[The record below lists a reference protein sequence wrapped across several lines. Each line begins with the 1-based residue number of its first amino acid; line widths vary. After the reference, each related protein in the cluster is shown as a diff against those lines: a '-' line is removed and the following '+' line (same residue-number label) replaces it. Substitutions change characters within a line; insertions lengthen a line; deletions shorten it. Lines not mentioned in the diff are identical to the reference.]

1 MPQAKREWGRVNG
14 PATATWVTLK
24 RLGWKFIGPAMF
36 EDGSGARFDVS
47 ATSPLKMKERLVRAA
62 RVWTMKAG
70 MRSAGFGEA
79 EAESGRMEWD
89 WVRKVLHGRHGGPA
103 EERGGVRATIDGSA
117 WTESRLWKAGY
128 REDQKCACGHEVGN
142 TPHRVIR
149 CPLHSD
155 DRAGLSELFIR
166 EVEGFLGDEVMSV
179 RAHRL
184 FPMMKKAYPAAPC
197 VADIVIQEVRW
208 REGHGI
214 GYHDT
219 AEWDEEDAAA
229 MDEVRLDGVK
239 MSTGHEFSVE
249 VLEECRRW
257 KERERRAGSMP
268 QDPIEGWVCTD
279 GSALDGNG
287 QVMSRVGASL
297 VQMGGGGYRHDHEVG
312 RTAAI
317 QPGERESVLLQP
329 RGRQAHKR

>member
-1 MPQAKREWGRVNG
+1 M
-14 PATATWVTLK
+14 
-24 RLGWKFIGPAMF
+24 
-36 EDGSGARFDVS
+36 DD
-47 ATSPLKMKERLVRAA
+47 
-62 RVWTMKAG
+62 
-70 MRSAGFGEA
+70 
-79 EAESGRMEWD
+79 ESGDE
-89 WVRKVLHGRHGGPA
+89 VGRFWRSGGGVGADGVGLGQESIAREARGPA

-184 FPMMKKAYPAAPC
+184 FPMMKKAYPAAPG
-197 VADIVIQEVRW
+197 VADTVIQEVRW
-208 REGHGI
+208 REGHGT

-287 QVMSRVGASL
+287 QAMSRVGASL
-297 VQMGGGGYRHDHEVG
+297 VQMGGGVDTDTIMRWEEQPPSSPQGY
-312 RTAAI
+312 
-317 QPGERESVLLQP
+317 ESVLLQP
-329 RGRQAHKR
+329 RGRQAHKRRRRAVLHGGAYGKGGPSPGGVYGL